1 MGIMTWDQIRNDWAG
16 LQKRHRME
24 IARAVATYC
33 AGHKMEEV
41 AKELGFTMEWVR
53 QQLDHAGVS
62 IAVEGGFGKDTLQNQ
77 IAKVVRKFGPDVK
90 VKLEGQ
96 GGNQSISSIEG
107 DDAEEFEPYLDQYLN
122 DGHEPAAATRLA
134 KAEWAAEE
142 ALEAGIFKES
152 TNKRKERIVRVLS
165 PDGETVKYLIDLNV
179 NAARM
184 NIFCTWLD
192 ASKIEDL
199 KRPQTRTI
207 IAKVHDKWR
216 EQVDRLRNFHPTFDE
231 EVENNGS

>member
-62 IAVEGGFGKDTLQNQ
+62 IAVEGSIRIDPSKFEGGFGKDTLQNQ

-152 TNKRKERIVRVLS
+152 TNKRKERILRQGWQVRRGS
-165 PDGETVKYLIDLNV
+165 PGEARRGRARMAGRAWTGESSCG
-179 NAARM
+179 AAR
-184 NIFCTWLD
+184 T
-192 ASKIEDL
+192 A
-199 KRPQTRTI
+199 
-207 IAKVHDKWR
+207 
-216 EQVDRLRNFHPTFDE
+216 
-231 EVENNGS
+231 G